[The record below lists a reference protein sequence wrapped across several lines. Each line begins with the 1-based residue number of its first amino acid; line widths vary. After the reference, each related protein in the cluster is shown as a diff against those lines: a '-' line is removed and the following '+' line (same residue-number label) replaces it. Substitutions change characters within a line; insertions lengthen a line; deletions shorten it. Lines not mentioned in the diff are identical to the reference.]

1 MDKVFQ
7 PAHYLDVGVASTALE
22 GQNASGD
29 LHLVRSMN
37 GDREHGVLVA
47 VVDGLGHGEDAAAA
61 ARIAIDTLDH
71 HTGATVPELIRLC
84 HEALVGS
91 RGVVMS
97 VAHFDVTRDLITWVG
112 LGNVAGVLVP
122 ADRVGR
128 PPYTTLVT
136 RGGIVGTTLGQLP
149 VVRPWVIPIQPQ
161 DLLVL
166 ATDGLHS
173 DFSDDISLHQ
183 SPQETAAALLARHGK
198 GTDDALVLIARYLG
212 RR

>member
-1 MDKVFQ
+1 MVSSFH
-7 PAHYLDVGVASTALE
+7 PARFLDVGVASTALE
-22 GQNASGD
+22 GEDACGD
-29 LHLVRSMN
+29 LHLVRLVN
-37 GDREHGVLVA
+37 GGREQGVLVA
-47 VVDGLGHGEDAAAA
+47 VVDGLGHGQDAAAA
-61 ARIAIDTLDH
+61 ARIAVDTLDRH
-71 HTGATVPELIRLC
+71 AGTSIPELIRLC

-97 VAHFDVTRDLITWVG
+97 VAQFDVTRDVMTWVG
-112 LGNVAGVLVP
+112 LGNVAGILVP
-122 ADRVGR
+122 GDRVGR

-136 RGGIVGTTLGQLP
+136 RGGIVGTALGALP
-149 VVRPWVIPIQPQ
+149 VRPWVIPIQPH

-173 DFSDDISLHQ
+173 DFSEDISLHQ
-183 SPQETAAALLARHGK
+183 GLQQTAAQLLARHGK